1 MPKLSQAEIR
11 QNAVEF
17 VHEWKDESSEESESQ
32 TFWNHFFRVF
42 GFSRRRIAAFEEG
55 VKLLGKKRGKIDVFW
70 KGRMIAEM
78 KSRGKDLDKA
88 FTQAT
93 EYFEGIKDNDLPQYV
108 LVSDFARF
116 RLYDLEEGTHTE
128 FPIEEFPDKIHYFGF
143 ISGYEKREYKDQDPV
158 NIEVA
163 EKIGKLHDALLESGY
178 SGHQLEVF
186 LVRLV
191 YCLFADD
198 TGIFPKDHFRFFLEE
213 RTAENGSNVGGM
225 IGQIFAVLDTS
236 AEARQ
241 KTLDEEILQFPHV
254 NGTLFEETFRMP
266 VFNAEMRQLLIDA
279 CSPDWSKVSPAIFGS
294 LFQSVMDKDKRRNL
308 GAHYTSEKNILKV
321 VRGLFLDDLD
331 AEFEK
336 IKHNVGKLRDFQSKI
351 AKLKFFD
358 PACGCGNFLVITYRE
373 MRRLELEILKQIRV
387 LTGEVQLKL
396 DASALSQIDVDS
408 FYGIEYED
416 FPAQIATVALWLTD
430 HQANMALSAEFGMSY
445 ARLPL
450 KKAANIHHANAL
462 RLDWQDVVSPEG
474 NEIETTLYILGN
486 PPFVGK
492 DKRSAEQTADMAFSC
507 GDVRNFATLDYVAA
521 WYVKATNFIINT
533 RIKVAFVSTNSIT
546 QGEQIGILWNYL
558 LAQNVKI
565 HFAHRTFKWNNEAR
579 RNAAVHC
586 VIIGF
591 ANFDISKKR
600 LFDYITINAEPHEIE
615 TKNINP
621 YLIDAEDL
629 VIPTRRKPLS
639 DVPMMIYGNK
649 PVDNGNLFLNGENE
663 RAEFLTKEPKA
674 AKFVRRIYGSE
685 EFINGIDRFC
695 IWLKDAPLTEWRNL
709 PEIMKRVQAVREFRS
724 KSTKAATV
732 RLADVPY
739 LFAEIRQPDS
749 DFLIVP
755 RVSSENRRYIPIGFM
770 PKEIAVNDLV
780 SIVPDASLYL
790 FGVMTS
796 QMHNAWMRQVCGRLK
811 SDYRYSNNLIY
822 NNFPFPL
829 NPSDRQREKVERA
842 AQAVLDAREQF
853 PEATLAD
860 LYDPDAMP
868 QELLKAHRDLDSAV
882 DACYGSRKFNTDLE
896 RLEFLFDLYRKYTDP
911 LTQMAEKETR
921 KAKKN
926 RRKKV

>member
-1 MPKLSQAEIR
+1 MAKLTQAEIR

-17 VHEWKDESSEESESQ
+17 VHEWKDETSEHAESQ

-55 VKLLGKKRGKIDVFW
+55 VKLLGKKRGRIDVFW

-93 EYFEGIKDNDLPQYV
+93 EYFEGIKDNDLPQFV

-116 RLYDLEEGTHTE
+116 RLYDLEAGTHTE

-163 EKIGKLHDALLESGY
+163 ERIGKLHDALLESGY
-178 SGHQLEVF
+178 SGHQLEIF

-213 RTAENGSNVGGM
+213 RTAENGLNVGAI
-225 IGQIFAVLDTS
+225 IGQIFDILDTPI
-236 AEARQ
+236 EDRQ
-241 KTLDEEILQFPHV
+241 KTLDEELQQFPHV
-254 NGTLFEETFRMP
+254 NGTLFKETLRMP
-266 VFNAEMRQLLIDA
+266 TFDNKMRQSLIDA

-321 VRGLFLDDLD
+321 VRGLFLDDLY

-336 IKHNVGKLRDFQSKI
+336 IKHNVPRLRDFQSKI

-373 MRRLELEILKQIRV
+373 MRQLELEILKQIRV
-387 LTGEVQLKL
+387 LTGEVQLRL
-396 DASALSQIDVDS
+396 DASELSEIDVDS
-408 FYGIEYED
+408 FYGIEYEE

-450 KKAANIHHANAL
+450 KKAANIHNNNAL

-474 NEIETTLYILGN
+474 NTTETNLYILGN

-492 DKRSAEQTADMAFSC
+492 DKRSKEQTADMAFSC
-507 GDVRNFATLDYVAA
+507 SDVPSYATLDYVTA
-521 WYVKATNFIINT
+521 WYIKAAKFIENS
-533 RIKVAFVSTNSIT
+533 RIKVAFVSTNSIM
-546 QGEQIGILWNYL
+546 QGEQVGILWSYL
-558 LAQNVKI
+558 LSQGVRI

-579 RNAAVHC
+579 GNATVQC

-591 ANFDISKKR
+591 AVFDTSKKR
-600 LFDYITINAEPHEIE
+600 LFDYETPASEPHEIQV
-615 TKNINP
+615 KNINP
-621 YLIDAEDL
+621 YLIDYADL
-629 VIPTRRKPLS
+629 IIPTRRTPLCE
-639 DVPMMIYGNK
+639 VPNMIYGNK
-649 PVDNGNLFLNGENE
+649 PVDSGNLFFTSLEKAE
-663 RAEFLTKEPKA
+663 FIAREPRAE
-674 AKFVRRIYGSE
+674 KFIRRIYGAD
-685 EFINGIDRFC
+685 EFINGIERYC
-695 IWLKDAPLTEWRNL
+695 LWLLNVPPTEWRNL
-709 PEIMKRVQAVREFRS
+709 PAVMERVQAVRAFREKS
-724 KSTKAATV
+724 KKAATV
-732 RLADVPY
+732 KLAEVPY

-749 DFLIVP
+749 DYLLVP
-755 RVSSENRRYIPIGFM
+755 RVSSENRRYVPIGFM
-770 PKEIAVNDLV
+770 PKEVAVNDLV
-780 SIVPDASLYL
+780 SIVPNASLYL

-796 QMHNAWMRQVCGRLK
+796 QMHNAWMRQVCGRLE
-811 SDYRYSNNLIY
+811 SRYRYSNNLVY

-829 NPSDRQREKVERA
+829 NPNDKQREKVERA
-842 AQAVLDAREQF
+842 AQAVLDARAQF

-868 QELLKAHRDLDSAV
+868 QELLKAHRELDSAV

-896 RLEFLFDLYRKYTDP
+896 RLEFLFDLYRQYTDP

-921 KAKKN
+921 KAKRT
-926 RRKKV
+926 RRKPA